1 MMLITVQFYSQLRE
15 IVGAAEISLRLAE
28 QTTIADLLRQLYRAH
43 PGLEKWDGNILF
55 GVGLEFVGRDYVLRP
70 NDQIAIM
77 PPVQGG

>member
-1 MMLITVQFYSQLRE
+1 MMVITVQFYSQLRE
-15 IVGAAEISLRLAE
+15 IVGAAEISVRLAE
-28 QTTIADLLRQLYRAH
+28 ETTITDLLRQLYRAH
-43 PGLEKWDGNILF
+43 PGLEKWDGNILL